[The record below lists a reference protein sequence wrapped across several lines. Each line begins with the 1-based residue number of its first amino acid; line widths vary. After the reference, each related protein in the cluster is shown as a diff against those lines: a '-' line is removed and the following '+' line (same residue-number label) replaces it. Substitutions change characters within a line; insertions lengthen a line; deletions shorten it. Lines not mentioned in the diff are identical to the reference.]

1 MSQDTGS
8 RTIIFNPGILEP
20 LTANE
25 FTKVFE
31 SNELEYNWIH
41 FEARPNVQDMI
52 RFLQGTKM
60 KAKISIEIE
69 KTNMGYENLIGEA
82 DVVIIGKDV
91 SKANHAN
98 NPKEAI
104 DIFKTKLRAGAILIC
119 TWGDKGASGVDQDGQ
134 VHHVQAVHQDHV
146 IDTLGAG
153 DTFTATVIAS
163 LIKGHGL
170 LRTLKLAC
178 YVAGTKVGQ
187 RGFKNLGSAYQKA
200 FNETA

>member
-52 RFLQGTKM
+52 RFLQGSKM

-134 VHHVQAVHQDHV
+134 VHHVQAAHQDLV

-187 RGFKNLGSAYQKA
+187 RGFKNLGNAYQKA
-200 FNETA
+200 LNETA